1 MDTSII
7 IRPHGKMYII
17 GLIVIYAF
25 LLGLLSFSVH
35 FILSKWYWALLSEIL
50 PIVCLILQTRD
61 VVKYKIKL
69 TDAHIY
75 LAAQREW
82 FITRHKNLKISYK
95 NLKSIQYFFG
105 LLQARFVSAIALTYN
120 DEKIK
125 YLDVSRFSEKQVGI
139 IMDYI
144 VTFAQ
149 QYNSYGIEVL
159 PDEIQK
165 GFGQR
170 KH

>member
-1 MDTSII
+1 MNTSII
-7 IRPHGKMYII
+7 IRPHSKMYII
-17 GLIVIYAF
+17 GLIAIYAF
-25 LLGLLSFSVH
+25 LLGLLSFSVL
-35 FILSKWYWALLSEIL
+35 FILSKWYWALLFEIL
-50 PIVCLILQTRD
+50 PSICLILQTRE

-69 TDAHIY
+69 TDTNIH

-82 FITRHKNLKISYK
+82 FVTRHKNLTISYK
-95 NLKSIQYFFG
+95 NLKSIKYFFG
-105 LLQARFVSAIALTYN
+105 LLQARFVSAIILIYN
-120 DEKIK
+120 EEKLN

-144 VTFAQ
+144 VKFAQ
-149 QYNSYGIEVL
+149 QYNSYSIEVL

>member
-7 IRPHGKMYII
+7 IRPHGRMYII
-17 GLIVIYAF
+17 GLTAIYVF
-25 LLGLLSFSVH
+25 LLGLLSFSVL
-35 FILSKWYWALLSEIL
+35 FILSKWYWALLFEIL
-50 PIVCLILQTRD
+50 PIVCLILQTRE
-61 VVKYKIKL
+61 VVKYKMKL
-69 TDAHIY
+69 TDTEIY
-75 LAAQREW
+75 LTTQREW

-105 LLQARFVSAIALTYN
+105 LLQARFVSTIALTHN
-120 DEKIK
+120 DEKLK

-139 IMDYI
+139 IRDYI
-144 VTFAQ
+144 ANFAQ
-149 QYNSYGIEVL
+149 QYNSYSIEVL

-165 GFGQR
+165 SFGRR